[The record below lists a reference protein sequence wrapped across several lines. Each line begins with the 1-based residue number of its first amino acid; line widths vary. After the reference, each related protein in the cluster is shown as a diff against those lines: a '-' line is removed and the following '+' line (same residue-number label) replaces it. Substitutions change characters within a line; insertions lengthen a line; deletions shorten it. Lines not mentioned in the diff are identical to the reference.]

1 MERTVLK
8 KKVKK
13 ARRRVSLG
21 SLLLLAITFASTSYA
36 WFLYSTKV
44 STGVTAYIRAWKVSF
59 EVGQEEIEQEIN
71 FEVSQIYP
79 GMSTYTDSVV
89 VHNNGESNAAISYEI
104 IGARVLNSGYYVT
117 DVYTSDMLRYTLIN
131 DFPFSINITQS
142 NPTVAAGSTESF
154 SLVVSWPFE
163 SGNDAAD
170 TLWGESAYDYKIAHP
185 NDPSI
190 VVQIR
195 ITAVQSNSPTPSPN
209 PEPEPEPE
217 P

>member
-1 MERTVLK
+1 MEKEVLK
-8 KKVKK
+8 RKVKK

-79 GMSTYTDSVV
+79 GMSNYSDSVI

-104 IGARVLNSGYYVT
+104 IGARVLNNGYYVT
-117 DVYTSDMLRYTLIN
+117 DVYTSDMLRNALIN
-131 DFPFSINITQS
+131 NFPFSINISQS
-142 NPTVAAGSTESF
+142 NPTVAAGSSESF
-154 SLVVSWPFE
+154 SLLVTWPYE
-163 SGNDAAD
+163 SGDDDAD
-170 TLWGESAYDYKIAHP
+170 TSWGEAAYDYKVAHP

-190 VVQIR
+190 VVQIK
-195 ITAVQSNSPTPSPN
+195 ITAVQSNTPTPTPN